1 MLTLS
6 LSVVQ
11 TTDAERQP
19 GWLELLRVSYFA
31 QTWPKKA
38 ATLKAKH
45 IAKIRNSSPGATR
58 VRRIRHASA
67 SQIRSGTKQSPLSPG

>member
-1 MLTLS
+1 MGASRTLALR

-31 QTWPKKA
+31 QT
-38 ATLKAKH
+38 
-45 IAKIRNSSPGATR
+45 
-58 VRRIRHASA
+58 
-67 SQIRSGTKQSPLSPG
+67 